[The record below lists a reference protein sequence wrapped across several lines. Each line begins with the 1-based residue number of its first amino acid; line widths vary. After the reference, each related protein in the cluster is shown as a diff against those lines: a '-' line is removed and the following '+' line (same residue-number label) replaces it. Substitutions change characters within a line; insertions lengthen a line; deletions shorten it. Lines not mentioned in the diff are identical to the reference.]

1 MRLLISAILLA
12 AAAFAQQAPRLYSN
26 DGKGVFLGNLSSNP
40 IDPYSTSNPIGIY
53 GSKISP
59 LSINNPI
66 GIYGSAISPYSANNP
81 LATSA
86 PIIVAPRS
94 TYPTYSTPSWSP
106 LPSLSTK
113 CCSDW
118 SW

>member
-1 MRLLISAILLA
+1 MKLLITATLLA
-12 AAAFAQQAPRLYSN
+12 MTAFGQQAPRLYSN

-86 PIIVAPRS
+86 PIIIAPQS
-94 TYPTYSTPSWSP
+94 TFGFPSQPTFPSFSTP
-106 LPSLSTK
+106 K